1 MNLKAWM
8 TVGLLTLASGTVWAD
23 AASKQFG
30 KLRDKAKPAES
41 LAQFLTDFIGDCG
54 SDPLNGKQCQAKVEA
69 NRKAS
74 LGQVFILNLD
84 DSQISKVKLKT
95 FNPRTHEFEFQAA
108 AFGVLRV
115 ALDLVH
121 HLGLRERERGLVRR
135 QGSGVAERV
144 PNVDDVALVEAGEP
158 KLLQR
163 DRVELGCGDEEPILE
178 QGEFYA
184 VVGRFAR
191 GGWHEVSDR
200 GVLGV
205 SRGDV
210 VCAGRADAVGGI
222 GEDGEP
228 RHDVKDGAG
237 SPGLAAEL
245 GFAPKFPADV
255 VQNL

>member
-95 FNPRTHEFEFQAA
+95 FNPRTHEFEFQLTPVFDAT
-108 AFGVLRV
+108 GY
-115 ALDLVH
+115 ALTE
-121 HLGLRERERGLVRR
+121 G
-135 QGSGVAERV
+135 QPAET
-144 PNVDDVALVEAGEP
+144 
-158 KLLQR
+158 
-163 DRVELGCGDEEPILE
+163 
-178 QGEFYA
+178 
-184 VVGRFAR
+184 
-191 GGWHEVSDR
+191 
-200 GVLGV
+200 
-205 SRGDV
+205 
-210 VCAGRADAVGGI
+210 
-222 GEDGEP
+222 DGEGHLVIP
-228 RHDVKDGAG
+228 NINMKSVLPDSTTPMDIEAVFKTGQIRIQLIFKPEGVWKVARKDKAG
-237 SPGLAAEL
+237 SFYEGVKSRILAVRVSHTRTGNE
-245 GFAPKFPADV
+245 V
-255 VQNL
+255 VSLVVPEK